1 MNTAFDYKTE
11 LNQLRFT
18 PEEKA
23 AMTDRLLSAAQ
34 KNGSAQTSR
43 RRWKRSAVAAVAAV
57 ACLCVGAG
65 AVGVTKLA
73 SDTFSPVF
81 GSAETEIIDK
91 IGHPIGASATAA
103 GVTITADA
111 IIGDK
116 HHYAIAYT
124 IEKTDGSAF
133 DLDVNATVGNG
144 VLPLTFEQQDTN
156 IGLMGGSHGSSY
168 FYDADP
174 SDNAIQFV
182 EECEVDGNLPVGGA
196 AKAVFRNLY
205 SYPNGDYEN
214 RQLLAEGKWAGQS
227 TTLNDMPITINAV
240 TLSPL
245 ALRVDYTVESA
256 VVWEDAP
263 SGRETA
269 YNRTQS
275 DRYLSDLTVLLT
287 MKDGT
292 VMDLTSAGGS
302 LSPNYSEDVTQAQK
316 GQVFDTIIDPADVE
330 SVTVG
335 NIVIPVDAS

>member
-1 MNTAFDYKTE
+1 MKIAFDYKAE

-23 AMTDRLLSAAQ
+23 SMTERLLSAAQ
-34 KNGSAQTSR
+34 KTGSVQKPR

-81 GSAETEIIDK
+81 GSAETEIVDK
-91 IGHPIGASATAA
+91 IGHPIGASATAG

-124 IEKTDGSAF
+124 IEKNDGSAF
-133 DLDVNATVGNG
+133 DFDVNATVGNG

-182 EECEVDGNLPVGGA
+182 EECEVDGNLPAGGA
-196 AKAVFRNLY
+196 VKAVFRNLY
-205 SYPNGDYEN
+205 TYPNGDYEN
-214 RQLLAEGKWAGQS
+214 RRLLAEGKWVLKFDLDFEDTS
-227 TTLNDMPITINAV
+227 V
-240 TLSPL
+240 
-245 ALRVDYTVESA
+245 ALR
-256 VVWEDAP
+256 
-263 SGRETA
+263 
-269 YNRTQS
+269 
-275 DRYLSDLTVLLT
+275 
-287 MKDGT
+287 
-292 VMDLTSAGGS
+292 AG
-302 LSPNYSEDVTQAQK
+302 
-316 GQVFDTIIDPADVE
+316 
-330 SVTVG
+330 
-335 NIVIPVDAS
+335 